1 MFDLIRV
8 VRTEAQLN
16 ALHELMVD
24 LEKKINSKV
33 AFRILI

>member
-24 LEKKINSKV
+24 LEKKVNSKV